1 MVLACRCAHGF
12 KDIYGGEPD
21 MICVIGG
28 AGYIGSHTVKQLAK
42 NGYEILV
49 LDNLE
54 LGHIEA
60 VKWGVFVQG
69 DYTDRTV
76 LDDVFNKYPID
87 CVMHFA
93 AYASVAESMTE
104 PAKFYRLNVVG
115 GYTLLEAMRAHG
127 VNKIIFSSSAATYG
141 EPVTLPIPEDHPQ
154 DPTSAYGESKL
165 SFEKM
170 LKWYDVA
177 YGIKSVSLRYFN
189 AAGADVDGELGEDHN
204 PETHLIPL
212 VIDAVMGKRANVK
225 IFGTD
230 YPTPDGTCV
239 RDYVHVTDLADAHML
254 AYERLAADGET
265 TRYNLGNGA
274 GISVKEIIDTVAQVA
289 GKEVPTVEADRRAGD
304 PARLVA
310 SSERAQSELG
320 WKPRFG
326 DIRSI
331 VESAY
336 NWRVAHPN
344 GFDGV

>member
-1 MVLACRCAHGF
+1 
-12 KDIYGGEPD
+12 

-28 AGYIGSHTVKQLAK
+28 AGYIGSHTVKQLNK
-42 NGYEILV
+42 KGYETLV

-60 VKWGVFVQG
+60 VKWGQFVQG
-69 DYTDRTV
+69 DYTDRAV
-76 LDDVFNKYPID
+76 LDAVFSKYPID

-93 AYASVAESMTE
+93 AYASVAESMTD

-115 GYTLLEAMRAHG
+115 GYTLLEAMRAHQVG
-127 VNKIIFSSSAATYG
+127 KIIFSSSAATYG
-141 EPVTLPIPEDHPQ
+141 EPVTLPIPESHPQ
-154 DPTSAYGESKL
+154 DPTNAYGESKL
-165 SFEKM
+165 TFEKM

-177 YGIKSVSLRYFN
+177 FGVKSVSLRYFN
-189 AAGADVDGELGEDHN
+189 AAGADVEGELGEDHD

-239 RDYVHVTDLADAHML
+239 RDYVHVTDLADAHIL
-254 AYERLAADGET
+254 AYERLATNGET
-265 TRYNLGNGA
+265 TKYNLGNGA
-274 GISVKEIIDTVAQVA
+274 GISVKEIIDTVVQVA
-289 GKEVPTVEADRRAGD
+289 GKQVPVVNAERRAGD

-310 SSERAQSELG
+310 SSERAQNELG
-320 WKPRFG
+320 WKPRYG
-326 DIRSI
+326 DIKRI

-336 NWRVAHPN
+336 NWRIAHPN
-344 GFDGV
+344 GFVEA

>member
-1 MVLACRCAHGF
+1 MV
-12 KDIYGGEPD
+12 
-21 MICVIGG
+21 ICVIGG
-28 AGYIGSHTVKQLAK
+28 AGYIGSHTVKQLNK
-42 NGYEILV
+42 KGYQTLV

-60 VKWGVFVQG
+60 VKWGEFVQG

-76 LDDVFNKYPID
+76 LDEVFTRYPID

-93 AYASVAESMTE
+93 AYASVAESMTD

-141 EPVTLPIPEDHPQ
+141 EPVTLPIPENHPQ
-154 DPTSAYGESKL
+154 DPTNAYGESKL
-165 SFEKM
+165 TFEKM

-177 YGIKSVSLRYFN
+177 YGVKSVSLRYFN
-189 AAGADVDGELGEDHN
+189 AAGADVEGELGEDHD

-230 YPTPDGTCV
+230 YPTPDGTCI

-254 AYERLAADGET
+254 AYERLTSGEGT

-274 GISVKEIIDTVAQVA
+274 GISVREIIDTVAQVS
-289 GKEVPTVEADRRAGD
+289 GKEVPVVEAERRAGD

-310 SSERAQSELG
+310 SSAKAQSELG
-320 WKPRFG
+320 WVPQYG

-336 NWRVAHPN
+336 HWRMAHPN
-344 GFDGV
+344 GFDKA